1 MSPKRP
7 ITFLIAGEQKRQKMN
22 AQDDDRSIKAPSLLH
37 SFAVIVLLLCS
48 ISVFNFTVRSLLGSG
63 LTIERKP
70 VNLIFDP
77 DVERN
82 WTDVCPYLT
91 KETVH
96 IRWKNTPCFNRTLSY
111 RYIPW
116 LRAWVWQNLN
126 FIQEERKKKQL
137 EAEKE
142 SEIPEPTAEPINE
155 ENCTK
160 PELLEIVQK
169 ESPSNVV
176 YTILTAMT
184 LMLAII
190 AGLELFREKFSKKPV
205 DDSKG
210 DRRCSLAEFTIKRHL
225 RKESQENFQR
235 QAAFDEPKK
244 VKEFLHQGSLD
255 RAILNPSGKKAV
267 AFFLSSFSLMSPS
280 VPFPVSSTVH
290 TCNSNE
296 FF

>member
-1 MSPKRP
+1 
-7 ITFLIAGEQKRQKMN
+7 MN
-22 AQDDDRSIKAPSLLH
+22 LQDEDRSIKAPSLLH

-63 LTIERKP
+63 LSVERRP
-70 VNLIFDP
+70 ANFLYDP
-77 DVERN
+77 DANRN
-82 WTDVCPYLT
+82 WTNVCPYLT
-91 KETVH
+91 QETVH
-96 IRWKNTPCFNRTLSY
+96 VRWKSTPCFNRTLSY

-116 LRAWVWQNLN
+116 LRDWTWKNLD
-126 FIQEERKKKQL
+126 FILEERKKKKL
-137 EAEKE
+137 EAQKQ
-142 SEIPEPTAEPINE
+142 SQAILIEPTAEPSNE
-155 ENCTK
+155 ENSTQ
-160 PELLEIVQK
+160 PEIEIIPK

-205 DDSKG
+205 DDAKG

-255 RAILNPSGKKAV
+255 RAIAILSPSGKKAV
-267 AFFLSSFSLMSPS
+267 IFVAFFLYSFP
-280 VPFPVSSTVH
+280 
-290 TCNSNE
+290 
-296 FF
+296 